1 MPSYIITNMRTI
13 GIKNKS
19 KIYIW
24 GALALMLVVIAC
36 DYQKMNEK
44 SNDISAKD
52 ADKQKKK
59 I

>member
-1 MPSYIITNMRTI
+1 MPNYIITNMRTI

-44 SNDISAKD
+44 KMIFLPKTQINIK
-52 ADKQKKK
+52 
-59 I
+59 